1 MCVHA
6 EGLCERPAVLT
17 TQRLTVT
24 RQGTSGYSR
33 LKSYSSPAGLHSGAI
48 MVRQPKPTKGVEMVV
63 YKQKFVEWA
72 KKVFEEENETNPE
85 MEGAP
90 MVSFEMMTARLK
102 DGTPVIIH
110 TEADTEND
118 GSAYLN
124 WSELEKAFGDVTP
137 KGTALIQVSNLDGE
151 LTVTRLT
158 DGEKDYVDYFVDCNE
173 QYSKDDV
180 VEGTLKIELK

>member
-1 MCVHA
+1 
-6 EGLCERPAVLT
+6 
-17 TQRLTVT
+17 
-24 RQGTSGYSR
+24 
-33 LKSYSSPAGLHSGAI
+33 
-48 MVRQPKPTKGVEMVV
+48 
-63 YKQKFVEWA
+63 
-72 KKVFEEENETNPE
+72 
-85 MEGAP
+85 
-90 MVSFEMMTARLK
+90 MTARLK

-110 TEADTEND
+110 TEAVTEND

-124 WSELEKAFGDVTP
+124 WSELEKSFGDVTP

-180 VEGTLKIELK
+180 VEGTWKVELK